1 MDLDIAMMGRGIDS
15 GGQAG
20 PTADGGAPQSR
31 WSLLCKGGGGR
42 PLRRAIILA
51 AWGARGPMFA
61 IRRKRQLWATLPI
74 IKVRP

>member
-1 MDLDIAMMGRGIDS
+1 MDLDIVIRGREIDS

-42 PLRRAIILA
+42 ALRRAIILA

-61 IRRKRQLWATLPI
+61 IRMKGQLWATL
-74 IKVRP
+74 